1 VDSNIVIFEKMCQL
15 AAELEDLTPIHPRL
29 RQRLANAFDRAVD
42 KALSINFSYDCPDD
56 EYVRRSIF
64 RHAERGVRDFLP

>member
-1 VDSNIVIFEKMCQL
+1 MDSNVVIFEKMCAL
-15 AAELEDLTPIHPRL
+15 AAELENVGPIHPRL

-42 KALSINFSYDCPDD
+42 KALSINFSYDLPED

-64 RHAERGVRDFLP
+64 RHAERGVRDFVP